1 MAEEKFNTTAFAQNL
16 GQVGTNGW
24 DTIYAMKV
32 PALNEA
38 LREHFKNKGEDA
50 ILKADSNDGR
60 INAIVRDWQII
71 RGSGSDF
78 VKIAINFASGD
89 AELISRSGTTFSYDL
104 AGAYAVA
111 EVSLGF
117 HSLKKAAPDT
127 ESTSVRHELKVSM
140 DRTAPA
146 HAGNQQ
152 TLPDQNASKPP
163 APPKEI
169 PLTAE
174 VEAVFGMVNRNGPC
188 SDDRRNGRDL
198 GGMLE
203 DWLTQHPQL
212 FDFVFLSVDIA
223 ENPPAD
229 FAWISPT
236 YVTFAVADGPEQTV
250 MVDGVEQRTTSVEHS
265 VFAIM
270 AMTENRPISL
280 LSATV
285 PAGAIPTNPGVNAA
299 FIISPNLFLEK
310 LVQPNLHHVF
320 GTTPDAFTLSGN
332 GTTITNNQDI
342 KLKLHMDGKMYNKH
356 EEVEATIPDS
366 QFCITLRGSELE
378 QEFKTID
385 FIYGLDDELNVQM
398 SLAASS
404 NLGIDEHG
412 RFSMQMIPKPRQ
424 SLTASPRPEKV
435 AREMIWGAVI
445 SMVATMVMSLGV
457 EFMAARYAAG
467 AGGKIVQGVKTAAQ
481 EAETTVQTAE
491 EVAENMIKEEGN
503 VLVNEATAAAGGVSR
518 TVSVAVSETSVS
530 LSASMVESEVVTVA
544 TKEVSAGA
552 SWGLKDLLKL
562 FMIKTLPMMIG
573 NMAGQLYAQMSSLDM
588 INVYYNQPEKV
599 PELAEFGSKCI
610 APTVWTDNDSAKLIC
625 AGLNGAMIMGFAV
638 AFKDKD
644 Q

>member
-1 MAEEKFNTTAFAQNL
+1 MAAENFSTTEFAQNL

-38 LREHFKNKGEDA
+38 LRAHFKNKGEDA
-50 ILKADSNDGR
+50 TLVADCNDGS

-71 RGSGSDF
+71 HGSGSDF
-78 VKIAINFASGD
+78 IKIAINFASGD
-89 AELISRSGTTFSYDL
+89 ADLINRSGTPFSYDL

-111 EVSLGF
+111 EVKLGF
-117 HSLKKAAPDT
+117 HSIKTATTSA
-127 ESTSVRHELKVSM
+127 ESTISRHELKVSM

-152 TLPDQNASKPP
+152 TSPAKGVSNPP
-163 APPKEI
+163 EVPREI

-174 VEAVFGMVNRNGPC
+174 VESVFNMVNRNGPC

-212 FDFVFLSVDIA
+212 FEFVFLSIDVA
-223 ENPPAD
+223 EHPPAD
-229 FAWISPT
+229 FAWIAPT
-236 YVTFAVADGPEQTV
+236 YVTFAVADGTEEEEPVNKSQK
-250 MVDGVEQRTTSVEHS
+250 DRSVEHS

-270 AMTENRPISL
+270 AMTENRPHAL

-285 PAGAIPTNPGVNAA
+285 PAGAIPTNSGVNAA
-299 FIISPNLFLEK
+299 FIISPNLFLNK
-310 LVQPNLHHVF
+310 LVQPHLHHVF
-320 GTTPDAFTLSGN
+320 GTTPDVFALSEN
-332 GTTITNNQDI
+332 GTSISNIQDI

-356 EEVEATIPDS
+356 EEVDATIPDS
-366 QFCITLRGSELE
+366 QFCITLRGTELE
-378 QEFKTID
+378 QEFRTID
-385 FIYGLDDELNVQM
+385 FIYGMDDELNVQM

-404 NLGIDEHG
+404 SLGIDENG
-412 RFSMQMIPKPRQ
+412 RFSMQMKPKPRQ
-424 SLTASPRPEKV
+424 SLTASPRPDKV
-435 AREMIWGAVI
+435 AREMVWGAVI
-445 SMVATMVMSLGV
+445 SMVATMVLSLGV
-457 EFMAARYAAG
+457 EFMAMRYAAG
-467 AGGKIVQGVKTAAQ
+467 AGRGIAQGVKTAAQ
-481 EAETTVQTAE
+481 EAETSVQTVE

-503 VLVNEATAAAGGVSR
+503 VLVEEATAAAGGVSR

-530 LSASMVESEVVTVA
+530 LSASVVESEVVTVA
-544 TKEVSAGA
+544 AKEISTGA
-552 SWGLKDLLKL
+552 TWGLKDLLKM

-610 APTVWTDNDSAKLIC
+610 APTVWTDTDNAKLIC

-638 AFKDKD
+638 TLGDKEA
-644 Q
+644 